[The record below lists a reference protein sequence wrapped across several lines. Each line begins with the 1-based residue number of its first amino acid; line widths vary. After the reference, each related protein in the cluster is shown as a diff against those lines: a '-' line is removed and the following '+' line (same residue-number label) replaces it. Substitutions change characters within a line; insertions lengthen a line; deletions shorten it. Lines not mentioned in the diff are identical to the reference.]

1 MKQNDDKFYIKRKMR
16 QNKKKQKKTFKIGDV
31 YKSEEIIDINEY
43 NALTNRDY
51 EKAIKEKKQF
61 DVERKK
67 KLKDVEHWARAVREE
82 EKLTIEK
89 Y

>member
-1 MKQNDDKFYIKRKMR
+1 MR